1 MGAFAALT
9 AGAFAQNHSRHDILD
24 SSKLTHG
31 MKGYGISVFSGRTP
45 ERFEVT
51 ILGVAHNYNGGTDM
65 ILAELDHPLI
75 NAHGVVAGMS
85 GSPVYIDGK
94 LIGAVAFGWG
104 FSNRPVGG
112 IQPIK
117 GMIEVLDQTTADR
130 PPRAEVPYSIEQWPA
145 AKQAMSAST
154 NLFSTSET
162 VTFTG
167 RELAAMGL
175 PEVADEPSV
184 EFRPLA
190 SPLMISSSH
199 PLVMHLFDEHFG
211 DSGLRPVMAGAVSGP
226 ATGGEDLAKANMV
239 DGGAIAVSFCE
250 GDLFLAAVGTTTF
263 VEGDKLVAFGH
274 PMTGTGSVDMP
285 VSEAEIVAVIPSL
298 SNPFKIGRAA
308 VPAGALRQDR
318 TEGIG
323 ITLSQRP
330 ELKPL
335 KIRIVAPE
343 VNEDRTFNFRLWEDR
358 FYLPGVASMCFG
370 EAISTVAR
378 DSGPMTADVIMDITM
393 EDGRVIRRTQYLSGE
408 SLITAF
414 ASGSISG
421 DLSTLTNN
429 PIGPLGIRDINIVA
443 YIGDKL
449 QFHAMA
455 DVRMRKS
462 VYRPGETVTGTVR
475 FERWRDKPVENEFSL
490 TLPTDIADGR
500 YELIIADS
508 GARRELENATRPE
521 LARLK
526 STEDVYR
533 RLEPNFP
540 ANTMWVVLY
549 EPMKQLVIDDHA
561 MGNLPRSIAAT
572 TASTT
577 THTNYARVAE
587 GRILAETQFKQ
598 PNRVAGG
605 RRLQLEIRRDLPSA
619 SSE

>member
-1 MGAFAALT
+1 M
-9 AGAFAQNHSRHDILD
+9 
-24 SSKLTHG
+24 
-31 MKGYGISVFSGRTP
+31 SVFTGRTP

-51 ILGVAHNYNGGTDM
+51 ILGVAHNYGGGTDM

-117 GMIEVLDQTTADR
+117 GMLEVLDQTTADR
-130 PPRAEVPYSIEQWPA
+130 PERSAVPYSVAEWPA
-145 AKQAMSAST
+145 AERALSAST
-154 NLFSTSET
+154 NMFAPPPSLTM
-162 VTFTG
+162 TG
-167 RELAAMGL
+167 RELADMGL
-175 PEVADEPSV
+175 PEVADEASV

-199 PLVMHLFDEHFG
+199 PLVKHLFDEYFG

-226 ATGGEDLAKANMV
+226 ATGGEDLSKANMV

-285 VSEAEIVAVIPSL
+285 VSEADIVAVIPSL

-318 TEGIG
+318 SEGIG
-323 ITLSQRP
+323 VTLSQRP

-335 KIRIVAPE
+335 KVRIIAPE
-343 VNEDRTFNFRLWEDR
+343 VHEDRTFNFRLWEDR
-358 FYLPGVASMCFG
+358 FYLPGVAAMCFG

-378 DSGPMTADVIMDITM
+378 DSGPMTADVTMVITM

-408 SLITAF
+408 SLISAF

-421 DLSTLTNN
+421 DLSSLTNN
-429 PIGPLGIRDINIVA
+429 PIEPLAIRDIDIVA

-449 QFHAMA
+449 QLNVMA

-462 VYRPGETVTGTVR
+462 IYRPGETVTGTVR
-475 FERWRDKPVENEFSL
+475 SERWREEPVENAFSIK
-490 TLPTDIADGR
+490 LPADIPDGK
-500 YELIIADS
+500 YELLVIDNN
-508 GARRELENATRPE
+508 ARRDLENATRPE

-526 STEDVYR
+526 STDDIYR

-540 ANTMWVVLY
+540 ANTMWVVVY
-549 EPMKQLVIDDHA
+549 QSAKQLVIDDQG
-561 MGNLPRSIAAT
+561 MGNLPKSIAAT
-572 TASTT
+572 TASTMT
-577 THTNYARVAE
+577 QTNYARVAE
-587 GRILAETQFKQ
+587 GQILAETSMKQ

-605 RRLQLEIRRDLPSA
+605 RRLQLEVRRDSPSA
-619 SSE
+619 ASE